1 MRSSRLWSH
10 KNKYNLKKEQ
20 EPFKT
25 NQEYT
30 KLDVTPMIFFSFV
43 SCYLKFRLS
52 QIQINI
58 VYICVGSLLLDPSLL
73 MDIKTGYIYIYI
85 YTLTVQTS
93 LDFSVFLSQ
102 LKMLT
107 LKYNFYD
114 CKHYH
119 YSWHLHQPALYESQL
134 LEQIWF

>member
-58 VYICVGSLLLDPSLL
+58 VYICVGSLLLDLSLL

-85 YTLTVQTS
+85 YLNSTDIFGLLCV
-93 LDFSVFLSQ
+93 SVSV
-102 LKMLT
+102 KNADI
-107 LKYNFYD
+107 K
-114 CKHYH
+114 
-119 YSWHLHQPALYESQL
+119 
-134 LEQIWF
+134 I